1 MQLIPVKIAFLMET
15 REQIFSKNLYAADAL
30 YAITS
35 VVTQCVAFL
44 TFDSDFKGDI
54 QEIPI
59 INLQENFRQKIT
71 SLLQY

>member
-30 YAITS
+30 HAITS
-35 VVTQCVAFL
+35 VATQCVAFL

-59 INLQENFRQKIT
+59 IK
-71 SLLQY
+71 SLGEIFDKK